1 MTSSAPGGNGLT
13 PTEQAGHYI
22 ELWKQTVSVQQHFN
36 DIEWRIRGLALTA
49 ATFAIGAA
57 AVAAK
62 DRQSFAA
69 TAVLLIGL
77 LLWYAFY
84 FVDRY
89 WYHPL
94 LKAAVKQGER
104 IEAELTK
111 LLPEAGLTTTI
122 TAGSGV
128 PWPRL
133 IHILSLGRHSNPKM
147 HSEDK
152 LVWFYRLGAAALVSA
167 AITLGIYS
175 LTAPEQ
181 TTTPPPAV
189 KVEQQ
194 TTGENSPRP
203 TTQPETTAPAT
214 PATPRETT
222 TPQ

>member
-1 MTSSAPGGNGLT
+1 MTSNAPGGLSPN
-13 PTEQAGHYI
+13 EQAGHYI

-94 LKAAVKQGER
+94 LKAAVEQGEL

-111 LLPEAGLTTTI
+111 LLPEAGLTTHI
-122 TAGSGV
+122 TAGSAV
-128 PWPRL
+128 PRPLVIR
-133 IHILSLGRHSNPKM
+133 ILSLGRHSNDAM
-147 HSEDK
+147 HSGDK
-152 LVWFYRLGAAALVSA
+152 LAWFYRLGAAALITA
-167 AITLGIYS
+167 AITLGLYS
-175 LTAPEQ
+175 LTAPQ
-181 TTTPPPAV
+181 PTSPSTV
-189 KVEQQ
+189 KLEQQ
-194 TTGENSPRP
+194 KTDDNGPSPTP
-203 TTQPETTAPAT
+203 QSETTSPAT
-214 PATPRETT
+214 PAPL
-222 TPQ
+222 PGSSP